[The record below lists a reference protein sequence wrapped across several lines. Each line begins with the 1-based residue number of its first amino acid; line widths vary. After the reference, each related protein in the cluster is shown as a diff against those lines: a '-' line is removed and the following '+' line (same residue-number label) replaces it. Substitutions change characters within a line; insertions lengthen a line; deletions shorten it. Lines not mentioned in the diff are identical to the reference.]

1 MVWDCTQLMPTEE
14 IGGEEKREE
23 HWFIASRAHNY
34 IKWFLTMANILSEA
48 DIALKWVKIG
58 SWRAKNILNFTK
70 PCIPGKF
77 NLSGKVL
84 FLVFHFS
91 CWVFLGIIRATSSEF
106 VESIHCVQDWG
117 YKIRANMQLQV
128 EGFWSIVRSQSC
140 ILRGDLCLLVS
151 GYLLTCG

>member
-1 MVWDCTQLMPTEE
+1 
-14 IGGEEKREE
+14 
-23 HWFIASRAHNY
+23 
-34 IKWFLTMANILSEA
+34 MANILSEA

-84 FLVFHFS
+84 FRVFHFS
-91 CWVFLGIIRATSSEF
+91 CWVFLGIIRAMSSEF
-106 VESIHCVQDWG
+106 VESTHCIQDWG

-128 EGFWSIVRSQSC
+128 EGFWSTVRFQSC
-140 ILRGDLCLLVS
+140 NLRGNLCLLVS
-151 GYLLTCG
+151 GYLLTCGWCIFCSLVLLYVTWTLKIKAIYKYKLL